1 MFATENSI
9 MSITPYIFTKK
20 LFLLVA
26 VLSFAVLAVQAQNS
40 THQSINDVLKQTVGK
55 EMKLSYH
62 IPEEEAV
69 PAIFISGNVAYKLKT
84 VVHQVNESKQDIF
97 AENLDNIF
105 PGAVVYADQ
114 DLANG
119 NPTLVG
125 LDYGAV
131 TVRVDFNTGKGKSTS
146 VSDVKNSADAI
157 QSALYSILQSS
168 DYRPP
173 VGLNYKKTYVSSVTE
188 MAMNLGVSVSFLEM
202 KANVQTSVT
211 NNQSSITEVEDYSQ
225 QYYTASITWEV
236 DKSKYFGANV
246 TGQDVL
252 EKMNQAPLAI
262 ITSVTYGRRAYCF
275 EDYASSAFTSLDND
289 TLSIF
294 GQTAISAQSIA
305 ENSKVN
311 KKWMWVSGSDPISS
325 AMMLNGSDIDTA
337 MSKSLSIDA
346 VTNAGTP
353 LYYTVRYL
361 DSGKTAKV
369 TTTGKYTTVEYM
381 PMPHMVT
388 CTFRNNAKHFLGAKL
403 KMRIDYNVVE
413 FEQADENSEFVEVE
427 VLKDSCAMDG
437 YLRCIEHEL
446 SFKGSKTFP
455 LNLDKGQYLSGP
467 IRMQVMCRKFFWGKW
482 HDDVVGYIYP
492 DNGEIG
498 IDISGHVGLSGKTTY
513 VDEKSKTQLLTY

>member
-1 MFATENSI
+1 M
-9 MSITPYIFTKK
+9 
-20 LFLLVA
+20 
-26 VLSFAVLAVQAQNS
+26 LSFLKLLYFCIMKKSLVWVTVLCLVRIVVQAQNS
-40 THQSINDVLKQTVGK
+40 THQSINDVLKQTAGK
-55 EMKLSYH
+55 ETKLSYQ
-62 IPEEEAV
+62 IPEEKAV
-69 PAIFISGNVAYKLKT
+69 PAIFISGNVAYELKT
-84 VVHQVNESKQDIF
+84 VVHHVNESKQDIF
-97 AENLDNIF
+97 AENLDNIY

-125 LDYGAV
+125 LDYGTV
-131 TVRVDFNTGKGKSTS
+131 TIRVDFNTGKGKAAS
-146 VSDVKNSADAI
+146 VSGVKNSADAI
-157 QSALYSILQSS
+157 QAALYSILQSS
-168 DYRPP
+168 DYKPP

-188 MAMNLGVSVSFLEM
+188 MAMNLGVSVSFLEV

-225 QYYTASITWEV
+225 RYYKASITWEV

-275 EDYASSAFTSLDND
+275 EDYSSSAFTSLDND

-311 KKWMWVSGSDPISS
+311 KKWMWVSGSDPVSS

-346 VTNAGTP
+346 VTNAGAP
-353 LYYTVRYL
+353 LYYTVRFL

-369 TTTGKYTTVEYM
+369 TTVGKYTTVEYM

-388 CTFRNNAKHFLGAKL
+388 CTFRNKAKHFLGAKL
-403 KMRIDYNVVE
+403 KMRIDYNVVK
-413 FEQADENSEFVEVE
+413 FEQADGNSEFVQVE
-427 VLKDSCAMDG
+427 VPKDSCAMDG
-437 YLRCIEHEL
+437 YLRCIEHEI

-455 LNLDKGQYLSGP
+455 LDLGVGEYLSGP
-467 IRMQVMCRKFFWGKW
+467 IRMQVLCRKCFWGKW

>member
-1 MFATENSI
+1 M
-9 MSITPYIFTKK
+9 
-20 LFLLVA
+20 
-26 VLSFAVLAVQAQNS
+26 
-40 THQSINDVLKQTVGK
+40 
-55 EMKLSYH
+55 
-62 IPEEEAV
+62 
-69 PAIFISGNVAYKLKT
+69 
-84 VVHQVNESKQDIF
+84 NESKQDIF
-97 AENLDNIF
+97 AENLDNIY
-105 PGAVVYADQ
+105 PGAVVFADQ

-125 LDYGAV
+125 LDYGTV
-131 TVRVDFNTGKGKSTS
+131 TVRVDFNTGKGKSAS
-146 VSDVKNSADAI
+146 ISGVKNSADAI
-157 QSALYSILQSS
+157 QSALYTILQSS
-168 DYRPP
+168 DYKPP

-188 MAMNLGVSVSFLEM
+188 MAMNLGVSVSFLEV
-202 KANVQTSVT
+202 KANVQTSIT

-246 TGQDVL
+246 SGQDVQ
-252 EKMNQAPLAI
+252 EKMNKAPLAI

-275 EDYASSAFTSLDND
+275 KDYASSVFTFLDND

-305 ENSKVN
+305 ENSKEN
-311 KKWMWVSGSDPISS
+311 KKWMWVSGSDPVSS

-346 VTNAGTP
+346 EANPGTP

-388 CTFRNNAKHFLGAKL
+388 CTFRNKAKHFLGAKL
-403 KMRIDYNVVE
+403 KMRIDYNVVKYE
-413 FEQADENSEFVEVE
+413 RTDGENGGFVQVEVP
-427 VLKDSCAMDG
+427 KDSCAMEG
-437 YLRCIEHEL
+437 FLRCIEHEI

-455 LNLDKGQYLSGP
+455 LDLDAGLYLAGP
-467 IRMQVMCRKFFWGKW
+467 IRLQIQCRKFFWGKW
-482 HDDVVGYIYP
+482 RDDVVGYIYP
-492 DNGEIG
+492 DDGEIG
-498 IDISGHVGLSGKTTY
+498 IDVSGHVGLCGKTTY
-513 VDEKSKTQLLTY
+513 IDSKSKTKLLTY